1 MNNMVNNI
9 PDPVSNVASSIQAA
23 ANAGHLTPIS
33 SQTIL
38 NNLNA
43 TTVPASIGDQ
53 ISKMETDI
61 PIVLELQ
68 IDESGSLEGYESVI
82 VDAINDTIDDFVRM
96 RAKTGQEIYLRI
108 TVFSQRNGVPNVR
121 VLQDY
126 IHVQDCPKLTV
137 ADYRPNGMTP
147 LNEAMY
153 DGATATSAF
162 GATLFANGATGVQ
175 EVVIILSDGLDNP
188 SGKPVRSLSEFRRL
202 LLELNTKP
210 HFTFGFVGI
219 GDEANFRAFA
229 LSAGVPDG
237 NIVTVDKTK
246 SGLTK
251 AFKLISSSMGSKSH
265 SIQTGQTQ
273 SNQTLFVV

>member
-1 MNNMVNNI
+1 MDNSTI
-9 PDPVSNVASSIQAA
+9 AGGIQAA

-53 ISKMETDI
+53 VSKMETDI
-61 PIVLELQ
+61 PIVLELDV
-68 IDESGSLEGYESVI
+68 DESGSLDGYEAVI
-82 VDAINDTIDDFVRM
+82 VDAINDTIDDFVKM

-108 TVFSQRNGVPNVR
+108 CVYSQKSGAANVR

-147 LNEAMY
+147 LIEGMY
-153 DGATATSAF
+153 DGATSTSVF

-175 EVVIILSDGLDNP
+175 EVVINLSDGLDNP
-188 SGKPVRSLSEFRRL
+188 EGKPARTLSEFRRL
-202 LLELNTKP
+202 LLELNTKA

-219 GDEANFRAFA
+219 GDEANFRTFA
-229 LSAGVPDG
+229 LSAGIPDG
-237 NIVTVDKTK
+237 NIIEVSKTK
-246 SGLTK
+246 TGLTK
-251 AFKLISSSMGSKSH
+251 AFKLISSSIGSKST
-265 SIQTGQTQ
+265 SMQAGQVQ
-273 SNQTLFVV
+273 SNQSLFVI

>member
-1 MNNMVNNI
+1 MDNSTI
-9 PDPVSNVASSIQAA
+9 AGGIQAA

-61 PIVLELQ
+61 PIVLELA
-68 IDESGSLEGYESVI
+68 IDESGSLDGYETII
-82 VDAINDTIDDFVRM
+82 VDATNDTIDDFVKL

-108 TVFSQRNGVPNVR
+108 TVFAQRNGVANVR

-137 ADYRPNGMTP
+137 ADYQPNGMTP
-147 LNEAMY
+147 LNEGMY
-153 DGATATSAF
+153 DAATATSVF
-162 GATLFANGATGVQ
+162 GANLFANGATGVQ

-219 GDEANFRAFA
+219 GDEADFRAYA

-246 SGLTK
+246 TGLTK
-251 AFKLISSSMGSKSH
+251 AFNLISSSIGSKST
-265 SIQTGQTQ
+265 SMQAGQVQ
-273 SNQTLFVV
+273 SNQSLFVV